1 MSISLSPGPVGR
13 EELVSSSRLPVSR
26 SGSDWFPVS
35 SSMSPVCG
43 EENLIRTARE
53 ISKELGKKWPEVK
66 GELEHLGRYLSKGSL
81 VKAITIL
88 SEARKRRFLRS
99 KRPKYGSMNKGVT
112 EEELERFFSVI
123 DDPKPHLLFSFQ
135 AFLGLRIG
143 EAVRISIQDMNLKTR
158 ELRIFTEK
166 SGKTDYLLMP
176 EKLFEVALHYIAAYE
191 KEIAAAKGHLFFS
204 VGKGRRSS
212 ESNPYITTQ
221 TARVVFRG
229 YLKKAKM
236 AEVYGYSVGA
246 GPRSLYRL
254 SPHSLRHY
262 AITNF
267 CRKNGGNA
275 VLASKFARHTN
286 LQTTMV
292 YIHTE
297 KEELYASIERAH
309 DTKILERVR
318 KMQEDTNH

>member
-1 MSISLSPGPVGR
+1 MKPLRGSESGPVGR
-13 EELVSSSRLPVSR
+13 IELVSSCQLPVSR
-26 SGSDWFPVS
+26 SETDWFPAS
-35 SSMSPVCG
+35 GSPLPDCG
-43 EENLIRTARE
+43 EENLIPTARE
-53 ISKELGKKWPEVK
+53 ISKGLGKKWPEVK
-66 GELEHLGRYLSKGSL
+66 GELEHLGCYLSKGSL

-99 KRPKYGSMNKGVT
+99 KRPKYGSMNKGFT

-123 DDPKPHLLFSFQ
+123 DDPKAHLLFSFQ
-135 AFLGLRIG
+135 AILGLRIG
-143 EAVRISIQDMNLKTR
+143 EAVRVNIQDINLKTR

-166 SGKTDYLLMP
+166 SGKTDYLLIP
-176 EKLFEVALHYIAAYE
+176 EKLFEVALRYIAAFE
-191 KEIAAAKGHLFFS
+191 KEIAAYKGYLFFS
-204 VGKGRRSS
+204 IGKGRRTQ
-212 ESNPYITTQ
+212 ESKPHITTQ
-221 TARVVFRG
+221 TARFVFRD
-229 YLKKAKM
+229 YMKKAKL

-246 GPRSLYRL
+246 GPRQLYRL

-297 KEELYASIERAH
+297 KEELYESIERAH

-318 KMQEDTNH
+318 AMQEKM